1 MNKNYRVYFRVIIFI
16 ITCNDPVIRRQIVRH
31 QNREDTYFMVASD
44 NLLMMVIVTG
54 GPPAPGL
61 PCLSS
66 IRFVIT
72 RVIAL
77 GLKVGIYTI
86 LEIRLDA
93 FLGCAICLLLYKYKC
108 CRGQSFYYSLH
119 FIETQIIFND
129 FQKRD
134 NPTRNSKRL
143 LHF

>member
-16 ITCNDPVIRRQIVRH
+16 ITCNDLVIRRQIVRH

-54 GPPAPGL
+54 GPLVPGL

-66 IRFVIT
+66 IRLMIT

-86 LEIRLDA
+86 LEIRLHSWDA
-93 FLGCAICLLLYKYKC
+93 QFVYCCINIYKC
-108 CRGQSFYYSLH
+108 CQGHSFYSLH
-119 FIETQIIFND
+119 FIETQIF
-129 FQKRD
+129 
-134 NPTRNSKRL
+134 
-143 LHF
+143 

>member
-66 IRFVIT
+66 ISFVIT

-77 GLKVGIYTI
+77 GLMVGIYTI
-86 LEIRLDA
+86 LEIRLHSWDA
-93 FLGCAICLLLYKYKC
+93 QFVYCCININAAEGSHFTACILL
-108 CRGQSFYYSLH
+108 
-119 FIETQIIFND
+119 
-129 FQKRD
+129 
-134 NPTRNSKRL
+134 RL
-143 LHF
+143 K

>member
-31 QNREDTYFMVASD
+31 QNREDTYFMVVSD

-54 GPPAPGL
+54 GPLAPGL

-86 LEIRLDA
+86 LEIRLHSWDA
-93 FLGCAICLLLYKYKC
+93 QFVYC
-108 CRGQSFYYSLH
+108 CINISVG
-119 FIETQIIFND
+119 TV
-129 FQKRD
+129 
-134 NPTRNSKRL
+134 
-143 LHF
+143 